1 MSSRTVHPDFYKHL
15 KYKEDSL
22 INLYLGLRDFVLE
35 IHPKSN
41 ELLYHTHALTS
52 LYSVSEKMS
61 DAFCMI
67 PIYTNHLNLAFNKGT
82 ILNDPKK
89 LLEGT
94 GKWMR
99 HIPIKTKEDYQNK
112 EVVKLI
118 QSAINLATEDATAKE
133 INQGK
138 TISKIK
144 N

>member
-1 MSSRTVHPDFYKHL
+1 MSNRVIHPDFLKHL
-15 KYKEDSL
+15 KHKEDAL
-22 INLYLGLRDFVLE
+22 INLYLGLRDFILE

-52 LYSVSEKMS
+52 LYSVSKKMS
-61 DAFCMI
+61 DGFCMI

-82 ILNDPKK
+82 ILNDSNK
-89 LLEGT
+89 LLQGT

-99 HIPIKTKEDYQNK
+99 HISIKTEVDFKNK
-112 EVVKLI
+112 EVEKLI
-118 QSAINLATEDATAKE
+118 QSAIDLALEDSTAKE
-133 INQGK
+133 MNKGI